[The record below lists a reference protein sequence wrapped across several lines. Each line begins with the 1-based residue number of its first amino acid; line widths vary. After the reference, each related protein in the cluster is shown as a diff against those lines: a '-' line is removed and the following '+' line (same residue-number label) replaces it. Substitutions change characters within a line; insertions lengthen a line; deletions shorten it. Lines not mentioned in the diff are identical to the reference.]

1 MWLKPKFIVDE
12 LTPDLSLGLEKCEKQ
27 YGL

>member
-1 MWLKPKFIVDE
+1 MWLKPKFIVDV
-12 LTPDLSLGLEKCEKQ
+12 LTPDLSLGLEKLKKQ